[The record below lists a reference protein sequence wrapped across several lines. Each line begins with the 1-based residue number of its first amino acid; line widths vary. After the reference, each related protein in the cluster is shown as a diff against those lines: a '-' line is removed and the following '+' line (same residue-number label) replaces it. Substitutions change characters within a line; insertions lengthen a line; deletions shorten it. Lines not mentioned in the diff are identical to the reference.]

1 MRVLNYKIKFPPSQ
15 GTTRFVSQQEEK
27 VQILNLNVTKDAWR
41 TQEAAET
48 TLEIYCD
55 GCHGKHLI
63 LCSAGFGSLKKSWK
77 KNNLYCF
84 VGSPP
89 PTALQIQ
96 LLQFLSFPLFT
107 AFVTL
112 QKTDRDHKSRI
123 LKGLMALW
131 SYYWK
136 LIKSTYPF
144 ADYSGH

>member
-1 MRVLNYKIKFPPSQ
+1 MRVLNYNIKFPPSQ

-89 PTALQIQ
+89 PDCSTDSTPSILI
-96 LLQFLSFPLFT
+96 FPIVYCFCDL
-107 AFVTL
+107 AEN
-112 QKTDRDHKSRI
+112 R
-123 LKGLMALW
+123 
-131 SYYWK
+131 
-136 LIKSTYPF
+136 
-144 ADYSGH
+144 

>member
-1 MRVLNYKIKFPPSQ
+1 MRVLNYNIKFPPSQ

-27 VQILNLNVTKDAWR
+27 VQILNLNVTKDACSWNYIGNLLWWVPW
-41 TQEAAET
+41 ET
-48 TLEIYCD
+48 SHSVLCRIWLPQKELE
-55 GCHGKHLI
+55 KEQSI
-63 LCSAGFGSLKKSWK
+63 LFCWFP
-77 KNNLYCF
+77 
-84 VGSPP
+84 PP